1 MIEKLSR
8 NKMIKIYHR
17 VSGLSY
23 KECRSNLKKIGW
35 DIYRLEPFY
44 NAIAK
49 AVDKASKV
57 IYCMA
62 EALGEALVETA
73 RTACEAFGE
82 MAEILR
88 DVEFEDEEDEE
99 ENNG

>member
-1 MIEKLSR
+1 MTEKISR
-8 NKMIKIYHR
+8 NKMIKLYHR

-35 DIYRLEPFY
+35 DIHRLDPFY

-49 AVDKASKV
+49 AVDEASKV

-62 EALGEALVETA
+62 ETIGEALVETA
-73 RTACEAFGE
+73 RTAREAFGE

-88 DVEFEDEEDEE
+88 DIDFEDEEDEE
-99 ENNG
+99 ANNG